1 MPGDIHGE
9 LPVHVEAV
17 VGEKDTTSAPAS
29 RTSCTTSAIRSS
41 RLRPKLSSG
50 NIQPGLAMGM

>member
-1 MPGDIHGE
+1 

-17 VGEKDTTSAPAS
+17 VGEQNNDLGARV
-29 RTSCTTSAIRSS
+29 RTSCTTSAIRS
-41 RLRPKLSSG
+41 RLRPKLNSG